1 MHVRNTL
8 IEKLK
13 QEHGAEKLSKKGIFF
28 QRRTDFVDKN
38 VTIVTNIIATFL
50 DIDKIIFRWR
60 QVQDENQ
67 SLYELGLHERGEI
80 LCEFQVCQNNY
91 VKAC

>member
-1 MHVRNTL
+1 M

-13 QEHGAEKLSKKGIFF
+13 QEHGAEKLSKKGILF
-28 QRRTDFVDKN
+28 QHRTDFVDKS
-38 VTIVTNIIATFL
+38 VTSITNIIATFL

-80 LCEFQVCQNNY
+80 LCEFQVCQNDCLK
-91 VKAC
+91 VC